1 MTNKDKLFMIKV
13 RLHQLKNNG
22 KNLDSPGV
30 VNKLERRVR
39 LFERRIV
46 AEQEIYLLLFFGNF
60 TFLNFFDIIY
70 IELRKEF

>member
-22 KNLDSPGV
+22 KNLDSPGA

-39 LFERRIV
+39 LFERRIA
-46 AEQEIYLLLFFGNF
+46 AE
-60 TFLNFFDIIY
+60 
-70 IELRKEF
+70 